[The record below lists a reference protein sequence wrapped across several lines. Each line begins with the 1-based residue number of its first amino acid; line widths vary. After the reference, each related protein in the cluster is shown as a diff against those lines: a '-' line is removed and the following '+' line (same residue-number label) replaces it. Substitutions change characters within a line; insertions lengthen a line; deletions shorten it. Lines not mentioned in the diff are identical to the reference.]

1 MPRRQLTMPKT
12 LRGQIIVIIL
22 AALVVV
28 IFGGRTLEKRVRD
41 SYAVP
46 NLENAAE
53 QVKTIATLLSNAPAS
68 ERNIILEN
76 AHRAGLDVSLA
87 PNSVVESFTTSPEM
101 QGIAEK
107 TVDFLFPPDGDPP
120 LGGWRAF
127 KDGRRVIAES
137 VDDDTMLLFFG
148 FPDAILTTT
157 FLTQGFYYFT
167 AVITLITFFFVFAIK
182 TVTEPIKRISKAAIE
197 ADINDGSQIFEERGS
212 IEITSLARALNG
224 MHNRIQTMVEART
237 RMLRGISHDV
247 RTPLTRLRLRTE
259 RMEDNSVREMLLA
272 DIDHIDKLL
281 TESLNYLRDD
291 YATEE
296 IERVDVASILQT
308 VCSDFSDVGFKISY
322 AGPNKLIAHC
332 RPTSIT
338 RAVTNLCANAV
349 KFAQQV
355 DVQLIGEAEGFTI
368 RVIDDGPGIPDS
380 LREKVFEPFFKV
392 DAARKDSDAGFGLG
406 LSIVADIARS
416 HKGTTQLCRR
426 ETGGLIAELRIPNLA
441 HGPSLSNTPI

>member
-1 MPRRQLTMPKT
+1 MPRRLLAMPET

-22 AALVVV
+22 AALLIV
-28 IFGGRTLEKRVRD
+28 IFGGRTLEKFVRD

-46 NLENAAE
+46 SLENAAE
-53 QVKTIATLLSNAPAS
+53 QVRTIAILLSNASAS
-68 ERNIILEN
+68 ERNIILAN
-76 AHRAGLDVSLA
+76 AHRAGFEVSLA
-87 PNSVVESFTTSPEM
+87 PFSVVKSFTTSPEI

-127 KDGRRVIAES
+127 KDGRRIIAEK
-137 VDDDTMLLFFG
+137 VDDDTILLFFG

-157 FLTQGFYYFT
+157 FLTQSFYYFV
-167 AVITLITFFFVFAIK
+167 AVITLITFFFIFAIRA
-182 TVTEPIKRISKAAIE
+182 VTEPIKRISNAAIE
-197 ADINDGSQIFEERGS
+197 ADIKDGSQIFEERGS

-224 MHNRIQTMVEART
+224 MRYRIQSMVEART

-259 RMEDNSVREMLLA
+259 RMEDSGVREMLLA

-291 YATEE
+291 YATEQ

-308 VCSDFSDVGFKISY
+308 VCSDFSDVGFDITY
-322 AGPNKLIAHC
+322 DGPNKLIAKC
-332 RPTSIT
+332 RPTSLM

-349 KFAQQV
+349 KFARHV
-355 DVQLIGEAEGFTI
+355 DVQLVEETASFTI
-368 RVIDDGPGIPDS
+368 RVVDDGPGIPES
-380 LREKVFEPFFKV
+380 LHEKVFEPFFKV
-392 DAARKDSDAGFGLG
+392 DAARKDADAGFGLG

-416 HKGTTQLCRR
+416 HHGMVQMLSRR
-426 ETGGLIAELRIPNLA
+426 PRGLIIELKIP
-441 HGPSLSNTPI
+441 SEPI